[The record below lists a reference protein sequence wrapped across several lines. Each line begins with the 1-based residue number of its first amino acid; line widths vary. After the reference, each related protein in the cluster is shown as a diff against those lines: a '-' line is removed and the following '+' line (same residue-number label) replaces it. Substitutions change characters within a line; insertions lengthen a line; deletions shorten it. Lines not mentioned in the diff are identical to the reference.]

1 MKKYNNRRHYEIHHA
16 ERYHGLQGQLRR
28 EKVKELI
35 AGLKKQLS
43 VFTSNRDISAA
54 AVKG

>member
-1 MKKYNNRRHYEIHHA
+1 MKKYDNRHHYATHHA
-16 ERYHGLQGQLRR
+16 ERYRGLQGQPRR

-35 AGLKKQLS
+35 AGLKKQPS
-43 VFTSNRDISAA
+43 VFTSSRDISAA

>member
-16 ERYHGLQGQLRR
+16 ERYRGLQGQLRR